1 MHLLEAVASAEQKER
16 YLRPL
21 AAGAVRSA
29 FAMTEPAP
37 GAGSDPTMLLTTARR
52 DGADWVIHGHK
63 HLITGADGCAFHI
76 CMART
81 ADEIR
86 HDEGATMFLVDSDN
100 PGVRVERLIPTM
112 DRAFPGGHA
121 AVVFER
127 CRVPAEAVLGEVG
140 LGYRYAQVRLAPARL
155 THCMRWL
162 GLARR
167 SLDIALDRAGERL
180 AFGETLL
187 DLGLVQALVADSVID
202 IEASRALIRTCAE
215 VLDAG
220 GRGTHESSV
229 AKVFVSEAV
238 GRIVDRSLQMCG
250 GLGAS
255 DELPL
260 GALRPRGARVQDLRR
275 AERDASLVD
284 RAARRAPPPARAVN
298 GPVDVVDTPE
308 EAARLPCPRSWC
320 AARSRPGSASTGSE
334 RASSRATRIGSGH
347 SNATF
352 LLERGGRRM
361 VLRRA
366 PRPPLPPSAHDML
379 REARVLTALGGRARV
394 PRVLAVCDDEGRA
407 GRALLRHGGA
417 ARSRRDR
424 RAAGHACDGRRAAQ
438 RRARPRRRARGAA
451 RGGHRGCGPDRVRA
465 AGRLSRAPAPALHD
479 ALGAQRHARAA
490 ARRRARRLARRSPA
504 VLGRDVRRA
513 RRLPPRQRHA
523 RARAPARA
531 RRCSTGSSR
540 RSATRSPTSA
550 TSSRAGRTNARR
562 RPCSTSRP

>member
-1 MHLLEAVASAEQKER
+1 MSDAAAIAERVRAFVREVVIPAEVRDAAGEHGPAAELREELQAAARAAGLLAPHVGTEFGGLGLDVRGQAAVFEEAGYSLLGPLALNCSAPDEGNMHLLEAVASAEQKER

-52 DGADWVIHGHK
+52 DGGDWVIHGHK

-127 CRVPAEAVLGEVG
+127 CRVPDDAVLGEVG

-167 SLDIALDRAGERL
+167 SLDIALDRAAERS

-238 GRIVDRSLQMCG
+238 GRVVDRSLQMCG

-260 GALRPRGARVQDLRR
+260 ARYAREVR
-275 AERDASLVD
+275 AFRIYDGPSETHRWSIAR
-284 RAARRAPPPARAVN
+284 RAARRR
-298 GPVDVVDTPE
+298 
-308 EAARLPCPRSWC
+308 
-320 AARSRPGSASTGSE
+320 
-334 RASSRATRIGSGH
+334 
-347 SNATF
+347 
-352 LLERGGRRM
+352 
-361 VLRRA
+361 LRR
-366 PRPPLPPSAHDML
+366 P
-379 REARVLTALGGRARV
+379 
-394 PRVLAVCDDEGRA
+394 
-407 GRALLRHGGA
+407 
-417 ARSRRDR
+417 
-424 RAAGHACDGRRAAQ
+424 
-438 RRARPRRRARGAA
+438 
-451 RGGHRGCGPDRVRA
+451 
-465 AGRLSRAPAPALHD
+465 
-479 ALGAQRHARAA
+479 
-490 ARRRARRLARRSPA
+490 
-504 VLGRDVRRA
+504 
-513 RRLPPRQRHA
+513 
-523 RARAPARA
+523 
-531 RRCSTGSSR
+531 
-540 RSATRSPTSA
+540 
-550 TSSRAGRTNARR
+550 
-562 RPCSTSRP
+562 